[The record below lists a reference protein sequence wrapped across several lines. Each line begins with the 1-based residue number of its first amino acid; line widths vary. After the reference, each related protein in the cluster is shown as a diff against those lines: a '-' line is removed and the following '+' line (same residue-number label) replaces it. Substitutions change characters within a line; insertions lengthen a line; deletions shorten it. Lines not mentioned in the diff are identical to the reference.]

1 MKMISKMRGFFSV
14 INGFL
19 LSLLGIQNN
28 LALVPV
34 PIKRTRF
41 NQ

>member
-1 MKMISKMRGFFSV
+1 MKVLSKMRGFFIV

-19 LSLLGIQNN
+19 LGLLGIQNN
-28 LALVPV
+28 LVLVPV